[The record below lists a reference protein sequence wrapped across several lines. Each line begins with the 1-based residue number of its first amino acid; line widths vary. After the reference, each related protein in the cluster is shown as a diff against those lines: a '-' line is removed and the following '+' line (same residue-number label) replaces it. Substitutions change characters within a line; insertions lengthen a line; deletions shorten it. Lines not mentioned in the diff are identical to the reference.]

1 MIVFIWFHFLHG
13 SVPSPFPQNSCM
25 IYIHLNMYFTASKQ
39 ELQVIWNFLCP
50 MISCTN
56 CYFLLWHPDGFVL
69 SVLYEHLCC
78 LLTSNHFIYFIKS
91 VCLVLKIPLLPRFS
105 YNLPFN
111 KSLAETSPQKK
122 SIILQPWGNSCENL
136 QHYKPTEAKNK
147 TGNFC
152 TKLNFSSSPTSHR
165 RARET
170 QQQIQNLWVLFKN
183 LGVKF
188 LSSEQTECAASP
200 ASGLTENMDF

>member
-1 MIVFIWFHFLHG
+1 MSCIKVLPSAKVFIQSSL
-13 SVPSPFPQNSCM
+13 Q
-25 IYIHLNMYFTASKQ
+25 Q
-39 ELQVIWNFLCP
+39 EP
-50 MISCTN
+50 
-56 CYFLLWHPDGFVL
+56 G
-69 SVLYEHLCC
+69 
-78 LLTSNHFIYFIKS
+78 
-91 VCLVLKIPLLPRFS
+91 R
-105 YNLPFN
+105 N
-111 KSLAETSPQKK
+111 KPTKK

-188 LSSEQTECAASP
+188 LSSEQSVQPPLHQDSLKIGIFRISTFQLEIPSLRRHCQPSCC
-200 ASGLTENMDF
+200 SWLHMDWDSSVPP